1 MNIDWG
7 AFGEVFG
14 VSMGAGVGVVLVF
27 AIGVAL
33 ISARVPAG
41 GQRAATPARPSTGG
55 QRAATAA
62 RPSTGNQALAALCFL
77 ACALVVSY
85 GLYLVIHK

>member
-7 AFGEVFG
+7 AFGEVFV
-14 VSMGAGVGVVLVF
+14 VSLGAAVGVVVVF

-33 ISARVPAG
+33 VSDRAPAG
-41 GQRAATPARPSTGG
+41 ADRAAARAAKPSTG
-55 QRAATAA
+55 
-62 RPSTGNQALAALCFL
+62 SQALAGLCFL
-77 ACALVVSY
+77 ACALVVVY